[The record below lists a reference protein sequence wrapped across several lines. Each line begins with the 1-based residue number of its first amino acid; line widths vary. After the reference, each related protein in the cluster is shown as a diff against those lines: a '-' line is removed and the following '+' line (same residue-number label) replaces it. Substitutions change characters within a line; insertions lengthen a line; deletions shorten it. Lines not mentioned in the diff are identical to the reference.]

1 MRYRQPRL
9 DLNIAWP
16 HEETTMSRKEDAWI
30 KLSGITGII
39 APIVA
44 FTCILFSIASYQ
56 PFSWANNALS
66 DLGVKEGITAPLFNG
81 GLMISGI
88 LALFFAVGLLKLL
101 DKNISGKIG
110 VLVFALAALALITI
124 GVFPENMKPMHYYA
138 SVAFFVL
145 FPIAML
151 VIASSSLYARS
162 VRTGLFTL
170 TVAIIAAAP
179 WAIEFSARL
188 VPGVAIP
195 EAISAVAAS
204 VWSIALGIT
213 MLNKTSQ
220 SHG

>member
-1 MRYRQPRL
+1 M
-9 DLNIAWP
+9 DLRIAWS

-30 KLSGITGII
+30 KLSGITGIV

-44 FTCILFSIASYQ
+44 FTCILLSTASYP
-56 PFSWANNALS
+56 PFSWTNNALS

-88 LALFFAVGLLKLL
+88 LALIFAAGLLKLL
-101 DKNISGKIG
+101 NKNNVGKIG

-124 GVFPENMKPMHYYA
+124 GIFRENAKPMHYYA
-138 SVAFFVL
+138 SVGFFVFFL
-145 FPIAML
+145 IAML
-151 VIASSSLYARS
+151 VIAGSSLYAKS
-162 VRTGLFTL
+162 VKTGLFTL
-170 TVAIIAAAP
+170 IVAIIAAAP
-179 WAIEFSARL
+179 WAIEFSVRF
-188 VPGVAIP
+188 VPDVAIP